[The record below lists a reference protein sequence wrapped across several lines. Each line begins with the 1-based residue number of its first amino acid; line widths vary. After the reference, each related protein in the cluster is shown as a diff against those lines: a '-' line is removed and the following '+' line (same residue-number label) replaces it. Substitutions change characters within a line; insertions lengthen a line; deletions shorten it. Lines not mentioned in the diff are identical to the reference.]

1 MKKKTVAIVLTL
13 ALIFTAVASTV
24 VAEQDEST
32 SRQQAIEQDL
42 FREVRAAVGLGLITQ
57 DTASRIAEAWYNS
70 AEGDLSQL
78 YQRVMNMLESK
89 KQQLRIDNSL
99 FGELDLAVRQGLI
112 TPEKAQQIKDIWQ
125 QQPQEERPQL
135 YQRIMG
141 FLESKR

>member
-24 VAEQDEST
+24 VAAQDEPT

-70 AEGDLSQL
+70 AEGDFYQL

-89 KQQLRIDNSL
+89 KQQLRIDSSL

-141 FLESKR
+141 FLESRR

>member
-24 VAEQDEST
+24 VAAQDEPT

-70 AEGDLSQL
+70 AEGDLYQL

-89 KQQLRIDNSL
+89 KQQLRIDSSL

-141 FLESKR
+141 FLESRR

>member
-13 ALIFTAVASTV
+13 ALIFTAVATTI
-24 VAEQDEST
+24 VAAQDEPAG
-32 SRQQAIEQDL
+32 RQQIMQQAL
-42 FREVRAAVGLGLITQ
+42 FQEVRAAVGLGLITQ

-70 AEGDLSQL
+70 SEGGLSQL

-89 KQQLRIDNSL
+89 KQQLRMESSL

-112 TPEKAQQIKDIWQ
+112 TREKAQQIKDIWQ
-125 QQPQEERPQL
+125 QKPQEERPKL
-135 YQRIMG
+135 YQRVMG

>member
-24 VAEQDEST
+24 VAAQDGPAP
-32 SRQQAIEQDL
+32 RQQAIEQDL
-42 FREVRAAVGLGLITQ
+42 FREVRAALGLGLITP

-89 KQQLRIDNSL
+89 KQQLRMESSL
-99 FGELDLAVRQGLI
+99 FGELDSAVRQGLI

-125 QQPQEERPQL
+125 QQPQEERPKL

>member
-24 VAEQDEST
+24 VAAQDEPAP
-32 SRQQAIEQDL
+32 RQQAIEQDL
-42 FREVRAAVGLGLITQ
+42 FREVRAALGLGLITQ
-57 DTASRIAEAWYNS
+57 DTASRIAEAWHNS
-70 AEGDLSQL
+70 AEGNLSQL

-89 KQQLRIDNSL
+89 KQQLRMESSL
-99 FGELDLAVRQGLI
+99 FGELDSAVRQGLI
-112 TPEKAQQIKDIWQ
+112 TPEKARHIKDIWQ
-125 QQPQEERPQL
+125 QQPQEDRPQL